1 MTVTGEQLVRWA
13 GLAAI
18 GAGLIFAG
26 IQPIHP
32 ADVLTSVTTNTWAV
46 VIFLKWVMC
55 FLFLIGVA
63 GIYFRQIES
72 AGWLGL
78 IGYGLFSLSWLI
90 QIGFV
95 FTELFVLPPL
105 ASAAPQFIDS
115 VLAIVNPAS
124 PASMDVG
131 GLGTAYAVIGVLYLL
146 GGIVF
151 GVATVR
157 AQVLPKWP
165 AILLAVTAFVTPFA
179 VLVPHEIQ
187 RFAAVPMGIAFIWLG
202 YAVWA
207 GERSATA
214 RARAVA

>member
-1 MTVTGEQLVRWA
+1 
-13 GLAAI
+13 
-18 GAGLIFAG
+18 
-26 IQPIHP
+26 
-32 ADVLTSVTTNTWAV
+32 
-46 VIFLKWVMC
+46 MC

-151 GVATVR
+151 GIATVR
-157 AQVLPKWP
+157 ARVLPKWP

-202 YAVWA
+202 YAVWT
-207 GERSATA
+207 GQRSLTA
-214 RARAVA
+214 RANAAA